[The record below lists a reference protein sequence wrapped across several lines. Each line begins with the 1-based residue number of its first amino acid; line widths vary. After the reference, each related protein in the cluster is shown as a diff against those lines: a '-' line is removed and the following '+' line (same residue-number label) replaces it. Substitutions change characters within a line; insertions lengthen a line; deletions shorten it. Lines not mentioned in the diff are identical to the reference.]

1 MGGGLLFLAA
11 IICVAVVLMWSLKND
26 KVPNDGKTTGL
37 LAMKEP
43 DAPPQDTDETRRPR
57 R

>member
-11 IICVAVVLMWSLKND
+11 IIGVAVVLIWSLKND
-26 KVPNDGKTTGL
+26 NVPNDGKTTGL

-43 DAPPQDTDETRRPR
+43 DEPAQDTDETGRPR

>member
-1 MGGGLLFLAA
+1 MGGGLLFLSA
-11 IICVAVVLMWSLKND
+11 IIGVAVVLMWSLKND

-43 DAPPQDTDETRRPR
+43 DGPPKDTDETRRPR

>member
-11 IICVAVVLMWSLKND
+11 IIAVAVVLIWSLKND
-26 KVPNDGKTTGL
+26 NVPNDGKTTGL

-43 DAPPQDTDETRRPR
+43 DEPAQDTDETGRPR

>member
-1 MGGGLLFLAA
+1 MGGGLLFLSA
-11 IICVAVVLMWSLKND
+11 IIGVAVVLMWSLKND

-43 DAPPQDTDETRRPR
+43 PDSPQDTDETRRPHR
-57 R
+57 